1 MMQSIRKSILG
12 WSLLACLAGVGCGQG
27 DKQGESKKETASA
40 EKTSMKAIPYEGM
53 WKAAAAT
60 VAGNAFPSA
69 VTDTI
74 SLQLA
79 AANYEVSVGGKLDKG
94 TCTLDRSVTPWRMT
108 IKGTEGPNAGKTMLA
123 IFELPKEE
131 ELRIC
136 YDLKGTAFP
145 TAFESTRENGWFLA
159 VYKRAK

>member
-1 MMQSIRKSILG
+1 MFNIRQTVGGICCVL
-12 WSLLACLAGVGCGQG
+12 LLAAVGCGQG
-27 DKQGESKKETASA
+27 DKQGEPKKDKSTTEQA
-40 EKTSMKAIPYEGM
+40 SMKTIPYEGS
-53 WKAAAAT
+53 WKAVAAT

-79 AANYEVSVGGKLDKG
+79 AANYEVNVGGKLDKG
-94 TCTLDRSVTPWRMT
+94 TCALDRSVTPWRMT

-123 IFELPKEE
+123 IFEIPKDD

-159 VYKRAK
+159 VYQRTK